1 MPLPAWVRESTWSNK
16 TIPSPNRCHRSRI
29 IGPTLKA
36 VPYILGIAALVLP
49 TMLVVQTLR
58 GKVKPTCCAPPADR
72 DLRLRQ
78 GDAP

>member
-1 MPLPAWVRESTWSNK
+1 M
-16 TIPSPNRCHRSRI
+16 
-29 IGPTLKA
+29 
-36 VPYILGIAALVLP
+36 PYILGIAALVLP